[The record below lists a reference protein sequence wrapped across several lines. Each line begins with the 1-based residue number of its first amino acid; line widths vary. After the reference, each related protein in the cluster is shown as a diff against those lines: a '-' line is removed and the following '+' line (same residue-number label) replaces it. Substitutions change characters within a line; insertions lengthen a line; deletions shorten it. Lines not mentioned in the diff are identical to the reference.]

1 MQTHGPRLQVR
12 NPRTG
17 KEDYSFVAATPGDV
31 AAAAQR
37 LRNGQAAWGA
47 MALEDRLDVMRRWA
61 GNLERFA
68 PAITAADSAD
78 TGFGDISRIAPGMLA
93 DAIRGICAAAP
104 GQYQAMMRDGPSRLM
119 ADLSYETVLQP
130 IPLVG
135 VISPWN
141 GPVWLSLL
149 RSILPLAAGAA
160 VLVKPS
166 EITPR
171 FVEPVRESYAD
182 IPELAAVFDFV
193 LGAGDVGAALIESAD
208 FISFTGSVPT
218 GRKVAEACGRQ
229 LIPVEIE
236 LGGKD
241 PLIVTAK
248 ADLGRAV
255 SAAVRG
261 AIHSTGQVCF
271 ALERVYVERPLHDAF
286 VAALV
291 ARCEEIALNYPDP
304 LSGHI
309 GPFIHAPQAGIVDAQ
324 IDDALAR
331 GARIATGGKTQ
342 NLGGGLY
349 MRPTV
354 LVDVDHAMDV
364 MRDETF
370 GPVIPVMAYDG
381 ADEAVRLANDTVF
394 GLSAAVIGGDVDEA
408 RAIARRLNAGNISVQ
423 DACLTF
429 AAGPGE
435 ADSFGVSGLG
445 GKRSGIQRYIKR
457 KALLVHRGAAACL
470 TGPRAA
476 AE

>member
-1 MQTHGPRLQVR
+1 MQTHGVRFDVR

-17 KEDYSFVAATPGDV
+17 MADYSFNAATPDDV
-31 AAAAQR
+31 AELALR
-37 LRNGQAAWGA
+37 LRAGQVKWGG
-47 MALEDRLDVMRRWA
+47 MPLEERLALMMKWADNLDRHA
-61 GNLERFA
+61 E
-68 PAITAADSAD
+68 AITAADSID
-78 TGFGDISRIAPGMLA
+78 TGFGEISRIAPGMLA
-93 DAIRGICAAAP
+93 DVIRGTCAGAP
-104 GQYQAMMRDGPSRLM
+104 HQYQAMMRNGPSRLM
-119 ADLSYETVLQP
+119 ENLAYETVLQP

-171 FVEPVRESYAD
+171 FVEPVRASYAD

-193 LGAGDVGAALIESAD
+193 LGAGDVGAAVIDNVD

-218 GRKVAEACGRQ
+218 GRRVAEACGRR
-229 LIPVEIE
+229 LIPFEIE

-241 PLIVTAK
+241 PLIVTAR
-248 ADLGRAV
+248 ADIDNAV

-271 ALERVYVERPLHDAF
+271 ALERVYVEKPIHDAF

-309 GPFIHAPQAGIVDAQ
+309 GPFIHEPQAAIVDRH
-324 IDDALAR
+324 IDDAVAK
-331 GARIATGGKTQ
+331 GARIATGGKSQ

-354 LVDVDHAMDV
+354 LTNVDHTMEV
-364 MRDETF
+364 MREETF
-370 GPVIPVMAYDG
+370 GPVIPVMAYEG
-381 ADEAVRLANDTVF
+381 ADEAVRLANDTIF

-408 RAIARRLNAGNISVQ
+408 RSIARRLNAGNISVQ

-429 AAGPGE
+429 AAAPGE
-435 ADSFGVSGLG
+435 ADSFGASGLG
-445 GKRSGIQRYIKR
+445 GKRSGIQRYTKR
-457 KALLVHRGAAACL
+457 KALLIHTGVPACL
-470 TGPRAA
+470 TGPRLA